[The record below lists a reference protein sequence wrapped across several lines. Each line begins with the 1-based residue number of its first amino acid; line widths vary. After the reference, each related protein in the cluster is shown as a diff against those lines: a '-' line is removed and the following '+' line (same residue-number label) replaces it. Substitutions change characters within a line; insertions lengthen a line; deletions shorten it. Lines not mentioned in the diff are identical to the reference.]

1 MESKFDLDDL
11 FNPLTSQGEGVT
23 VFISPYLSVGAP
35 ALGKDKGLMLCLHY
49 LNKISIFSNL
59 LL

>member
-23 VFISPYLSVGAP
+23 VFISPYLSAGTSSQ
-35 ALGKDKGLMLCLHY
+35 G
-49 LNKISIFSNL
+49 
-59 LL
+59 